1 MNFTSSD
8 HKMDLYYEIFEIFS
22 KGKKAFG
29 TKDLGEVM
37 QSYGMKPSE
46 LELQVRQSRAPC
58 LFNHPNFPI
67 PPPPPLGY
75 DLRIGQQW
83 NG

>member
-1 MNFTSSD
+1 MNFANSD
-8 HKMDLYYEIFEIFS
+8 QKLDLYYEIFEMFS

-46 LELQVRQSRAPC
+46 LELQVSIHRFDSS
-58 LFNHPNFPI
+58 
-67 PPPPPLGY
+67 
-75 DLRIGQQW
+75 W
-83 NG
+83 NKK

>member
-1 MNFTSSD
+1 MFLQNLHLILCFIIIAAMNFTTNSD
-8 HKMDLYYEIFEIFS
+8 HKLDLYYEIFEIFS

-46 LELQVRQSRAPC
+46 LELQVCFYPVWSVQT
-58 LFNHPNFPI
+58 
-67 PPPPPLGY
+67 
-75 DLRIGQQW
+75 
-83 NG
+83 